1 MAFDLVWAAGWAL
14 GALPAYRPAVHAV
27 VLLGAAGVAAAL
39 VLVGVVLNAVT
50 AGFRELA
57 ALGRRPR

>member
-1 MAFDLVWAAGWAL
+1 
-14 GALPAYRPAVHAV
+14 V

>member
-1 MAFDLVWAAGWAL
+1 
-14 GALPAYRPAVHAV
+14 
-27 VLLGAAGVAAAL
+27 